1 MAETRH
7 RAIQAGLIAWSIIGV
22 LILLGVV
29 LWALGHLGIVV
40 FPLLVALLPAAALGP
55 LRQWLV
61 RHGWPAA
68 LAALA
73 LVLALVGLVVGA
85 IAGPIPIVA
94 SELPRLGESLSAG
107 AQQIDELI
115 RRLPGGQEFSGLGQL
130 TGQFTAAL
138 FGGEGVSGTLSAAA
152 SAIEVLTGIVL
163 TLIAVF
169 FYLYQGDRIT
179 RGITSLLPPRARAD
193 SRELSGELLQTLGA
207 YVRAQLLIGLID
219 AVLIGTGLAL
229 LGVPLALPL
238 ALLVFLGAQVP
249 IVGALV
255 SGTVAV
261 IVAFAHGGI
270 GLALA
275 VLAIII
281 VVQQLEGHLI
291 APLLMSR
298 LIRIPAFGVI
308 LVVTAGAALLGV
320 LGALLAVPLTACVV
334 RVVQFLRSRRTEA
347 VPPEPG
353 MPPKPPAEQ
362 PVPAG
367 AVAAD

>member
-7 RAIQAGLIAWSIIGV
+7 RAVQAGLIAWSIIGV

-55 LRQWLV
+55 VRQWLV
-61 RHGWPAA
+61 RHRWPPAVA
-68 LAALA
+68 SLV
-73 LVLALVGLVVGA
+73 LVLALVALLGGA

-94 SELPRLGESLSAG
+94 SELPRLGESLSTG

-115 RRLPGGQEFSGLGQL
+115 RRLPGGQEFAGLGQF
-130 TGQFTAAL
+130 TGQVTAAL
-138 FGGEGVSGTLSAAA
+138 FGGGVSGTLSAAA
-152 SAIEVLTGIVL
+152 SAFEVLTGIVL
-163 TLIAVF
+163 TMIAFF

-179 RGITSLLPPRARAD
+179 RGITSLLPPRARED
-193 SRELSGELLQTLGA
+193 SRELSGELLETLGA

-238 ALLVFLGAQVP
+238 ALLVFVGAQVP

-261 IVAFAHGGI
+261 LVAFAHGGI

-275 VLAIII
+275 VLAIIV

-298 LIRIPAFGVI
+298 LVRIPAFGVI

-334 RVVQFLRSRRTEA
+334 RVVQFLRRRRVTEPA
-347 VPPEPG
+347 AQVPDA
-353 MPPKPPAEQ
+353 MTPPTQRTDQ
-362 PVPAG
+362 PVG
-367 AVAAD
+367 I